1 MNKKI
6 AEKVSED
13 VERRVYEVCC
23 KLTLLQGT
31 PSGRYMIEC
40 KFHNVPIYT
49 GLKEVMYTYARFL
62 DVKDAGFFRLPV
74 DIYKVF

>member
-1 MNKKI
+1 VIKGKCVNQEI
-6 AEKVSED
+6 DVVAEN
-13 VERRVYEVCC
+13 
-23 KLTLLQGT
+23 

-74 DIYKVF
+74 DIYKHKVLL